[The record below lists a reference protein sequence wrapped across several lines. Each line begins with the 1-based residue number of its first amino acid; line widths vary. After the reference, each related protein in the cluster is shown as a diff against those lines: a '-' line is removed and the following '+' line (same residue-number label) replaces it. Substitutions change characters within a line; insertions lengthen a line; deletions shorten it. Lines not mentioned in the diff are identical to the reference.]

1 MKINNIFAVRIDPL
15 SIHTIKPN
23 FMQKISKLMI
33 GFFLLTAFT
42 LAGDFGKDIIGK
54 WKVDD
59 ASVPTAR
66 KNMIERVRKMSP
78 DQATQMEAYGEQLDM
93 LIKSITFE
101 YKTDGTLEVAT
112 PQGPQ
117 SIKWS
122 ISADN
127 KYLVKV
133 GPDGSE
139 NKDSIIDIKKDKVTL
154 FDLSTK
160 TKVDYVP
167 AQ

>member
-1 MKINNIFAVRIDPL
+1 
-15 SIHTIKPN
+15 
-23 FMQKISKLMI
+23 MQKISKLMMS
-33 GFFLLTAFT
+33 FFLLTAFT
-42 LAGDFGKDIIGK
+42 VAGDFSKDIIGK
-54 WKVDD
+54 WKIDD
-59 ASVPTAR
+59 ASVATAR
-66 KNMIERVRKMSP
+66 TNMIAKVRKMSP
-78 DQATQMEAYGEQLDM
+78 EQADQMEAYGEQLDM

-101 YKTDGTLEVAT
+101 YKTDGTLEIAT

-133 GPDGSE
+133 GPDGTES
-139 NKDSIIDIKKDKVTL
+139 KDSIIDIKKEKVTL
-154 FDLSTK
+154 FDLTTK
-160 TKVDYVP
+160 SKVDYVP

>member
-1 MKINNIFAVRIDPL
+1 MIAKVR
-15 SIHTIKPN
+15 
-23 FMQKISKLMI
+23 KIS
-33 GFFLLTAFT
+33 
-42 LAGDFGKDIIGK
+42 
-54 WKVDD
+54 
-59 ASVPTAR
+59 P
-66 KNMIERVRKMSP
+66 E
-78 DQATQMEAYGEQLDM
+78 QADQMEAYGEQLDM

-101 YKTDGTLEVAT
+101 YKTDGTLEIAT

-133 GPDGSE
+133 GPDGTES
-139 NKDSIIDIKKDKVTL
+139 KDSIIDIKKEKVTL
-154 FDLSTK
+154 FDLTTK
-160 TKVDYVP
+160 SKVDYVP

>member
-1 MKINNIFAVRIDPL
+1 
-15 SIHTIKPN
+15 
-23 FMQKISKLMI
+23 MQKISKLMI
-33 GFFLLTAFT
+33 SFFLLTAFT
-42 LAGDFGKDIIGK
+42 VAGDFSKDIIGK
-54 WKVDD
+54 WKIDD
-59 ASVPTAR
+59 ASVATAR
-66 KNMIERVRKMSP
+66 TNMIAKVRKMSP
-78 DQATQMEAYGEQLDM
+78 EQADQMEAYGEQLDM

-101 YKTDGTLEVAT
+101 YKTDGTLEIAT

-133 GPDGSE
+133 GPDGTES
-139 NKDSIIDIKKDKVTL
+139 KDSIIDIKKEKVTL
-154 FDLSTK
+154 FDLTTK
-160 TKVDYVP
+160 SKVDYVP

>member
-1 MKINNIFAVRIDPL
+1 
-15 SIHTIKPN
+15 
-23 FMQKISKLMI
+23 MQKISKLMI
-33 GFFLLTAFT
+33 SFFLLTAFT
-42 LAGDFGKDIIGK
+42 VAGDFSKDIIGK
-54 WKVDD
+54 WKIDD
-59 ASVPTAR
+59 ASVATAR
-66 KNMIERVRKMSP
+66 TNMIAKVRKISP
-78 DQATQMEAYGEQLDM
+78 EQADQMEAYGEQLDM

-101 YKTDGTLEVAT
+101 YKTDGTLEIAT

-133 GPDGSE
+133 GPDGTES
-139 NKDSIIDIKKDKVTL
+139 KDSIIDIKKEKVTL
-154 FDLSTK
+154 FDLTTK
-160 TKVDYVP
+160 SKVDYVP

>member
-1 MKINNIFAVRIDPL
+1 
-15 SIHTIKPN
+15 
-23 FMQKISKLMI
+23 MQKISKLMI
-33 GFFLLTAFT
+33 SFFLLTAFT
-42 LAGDFGKDIIGK
+42 VAGDFSKDIIGK
-54 WKVDD
+54 WKIDD
-59 ASVPTAR
+59 ASVATAR
-66 KNMIERVRKMSP
+66 TNMIAKVRKMSP
-78 DQATQMEAYGEQLDM
+78 EQADQMEAYGEQLDM

-101 YKTDGTLEVAT
+101 YKTDGTLKIAT

-133 GPDGSE
+133 GPDGTES
-139 NKDSIIDIKKDKVTL
+139 KDSIIDIKKEKVTL
-154 FDLSTK
+154 FDLTTK
-160 TKVDYVP
+160 SKVDYVP

>member
-1 MKINNIFAVRIDPL
+1 
-15 SIHTIKPN
+15 
-23 FMQKISKLMI
+23 MQRISKLMI
-33 GFFLLTAFT
+33 SFFLLTAFT
-42 LAGDFGKDIIGK
+42 VAGDFSKDIIGK
-54 WKVDD
+54 WKIDD
-59 ASVPTAR
+59 ASVATAR
-66 KNMIERVRKMSP
+66 TNMIAKVRKMSP
-78 DQATQMEAYGEQLDM
+78 EQADQMEAYGEQLDM

-101 YKTDGTLEVAT
+101 YKTDGTLEIAT

-133 GPDGSE
+133 GPDGTES
-139 NKDSIIDIKKDKVTL
+139 KDSIIDIKKEKVTL
-154 FDLSTK
+154 FDLTTK
-160 TKVDYVP
+160 SKVDYVP

>member
-1 MKINNIFAVRIDPL
+1 
-15 SIHTIKPN
+15 
-23 FMQKISKLMI
+23 MQKISKLMI
-33 GFFLLTAFT
+33 SFFLLTAFT
-42 LAGDFGKDIIGK
+42 VAGDFSKDIIGK
-54 WKVDD
+54 WKIDD
-59 ASVPTAR
+59 ASVATAR
-66 KNMIERVRKMSP
+66 TNMIAKVRKISP
-78 DQATQMEAYGEQLDM
+78 EQADQMEAYGEQLDM

-101 YKTDGTLEVAT
+101 YKTDGTLEIST

-133 GPDGSE
+133 GPDGTES
-139 NKDSIIDIKKDKVTL
+139 KDSIIDIKKEKVTL
-154 FDLSTK
+154 FDLTTK
-160 TKVDYVP
+160 SKVDYVP